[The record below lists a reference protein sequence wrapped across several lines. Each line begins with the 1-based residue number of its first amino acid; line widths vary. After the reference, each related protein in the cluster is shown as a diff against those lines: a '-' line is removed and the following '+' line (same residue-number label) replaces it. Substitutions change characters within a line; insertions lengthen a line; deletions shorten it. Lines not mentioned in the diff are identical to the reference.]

1 MYSTKILSKPLLA
14 GWLGLMTGLLGAVA
28 GPVVLEGDMLR
39 VGVNTSGVLVDNN
52 YTAGISFRESPAT
65 PWQLD
70 GPDFLT
76 PNGAFEFYGLGH
88 AGAEG
93 LGGYFNWSGAA
104 TTDLSDG
111 TLRKTFTVG
120 TLGDLRFEQT
130 LSFQADESV
139 ISFSV
144 RLINQGAST
153 LNDVFYARGLDANP
167 DYFLGADATTF
178 ATHNVIES
186 PNRVTSWGPETG
198 WAISIFSNS
207 ALPSTPSVR
216 SDWSSA
222 FQPSSLLV
230 ASDAGFGD
238 HSINMAWQI
247 GSLAPGAEA
256 TVDFEYRIHR
266 IVPGVPDGTSTLA
279 LVLLPLVGLLWVR
292 RRRVS

>member
-1 MYSTKILSKPLLA
+1 MHSTKILGKLLLA
-14 GWLGLMTGLLGAVA
+14 GWLGLMAGMPGAIA

-39 VGVNTSGVLVDNN
+39 VGVNTSGGLIDNHF
-52 YTAGISFRESPAT
+52 TAGISFRESPAT

-88 AGAEG
+88 AAAEA
-93 LGGYFNWSGAA
+93 LGGYFNWSGAV
-104 TTDLSDG
+104 TTDLSAG
-111 TLRKTFTVG
+111 TLRKTLTVG

-130 LSFQADESV
+130 LSFQTDESV

-153 LNDVFYARGLDANP
+153 LNDVFYTRGFDANP

-186 PNRVTSWGPETG
+186 PNLVTSWGPETG
-198 WAISIFSNS
+198 WAISIFSDS
-207 ALPSTPSVR
+207 TFPATPSVR
-216 SDWSSA
+216 SDWAGA

-238 HSINMAWQI
+238 HSINMAWRI
-247 GSLAPGAEA
+247 GTLAPGAEA
-256 TVDFEYRIHR
+256 TVNFQYRIHR
-266 IVPGVPDGTSTLA
+266 IIPAVPDGTSTLT
-279 LVLLPLVGLLWVR
+279 LVVLPLAGLLWLR